1 MVSTA
6 NGKAEEPAGTQEG
19 VVFIY
24 KVNLSFKVFAIF
36 TEKMSTMW
44 ITKGGEGSEKRS
56 SEWRVARCF
65 VTIFRDAGYVRAPW
79 SWCWHL

>member
-36 TEKMSTMW
+36 TEKMLTMW
-44 ITKGGEGSEKRS
+44 ITKGGVKVPRRGAANGELPDVS
-56 SEWRVARCF
+56 
-65 VTIFRDAGYVRAPW
+65 
-79 SWCWHL
+79 